1 MVKIT
6 IRDRNK
12 TKKKVCVK
20 FAYVYIFRFVS
31 YALEIPTYL
40 IVLLA
45 EGKWGRRPLLG
56 LLLFISG
63 TCLMLLSITNKNR
76 TILFLV
82 GKCSIA
88 GGNALMHVS
97 IMMLYPTSI
106 RNKALTLF
114 AFVAWVASAF
124 LELIVQYSVGN
135 GGGQE
140 LNFILGTL
148 GLLSSM
154 TALYLP
160 ETINNPLPETINDIR
175 SELIIKHIYKM
186 SFSLLYLI
194 N

>member
-1 MVKIT
+1 
-6 IRDRNK
+6 
-12 TKKKVCVK
+12 
-20 FAYVYIFRFVS
+20 
-31 YALEIPTYL
+31 
-40 IVLLA
+40 
-45 EGKWGRRPLLG
+45 
-56 LLLFISG
+56 
-63 TCLMLLSITNKNR
+63 
-76 TILFLV
+76 
-82 GKCSIA
+82 
-88 GGNALMHVS
+88 
-97 IMMLYPTSI
+97 MLYSWRQCFNACFHHDALSYI
-106 RNKALTLF
+106 YKNKALPLF
-114 AFVAWVASAF
+114 VFVAGVASAF

-175 SELIIKHIYKM
+175 SELRIKHIYKM